1 LRIFII
7 AGRWLFM
14 FSLPV
19 LLLSASICFVG
30 NSLWLYKAGFHR
42 HDVSQTT
49 GLDDTELETAATSL
63 INYFNS
69 GEEYVEVTVTK
80 DGVPFELFTEEETI
94 HFKDVKGL
102 IRLDYYL
109 LMGTVLYSLVYA
121 AVSLLWQKPRYWRLL
136 TWGVVGGSGI
146 TLVLMLALSLASL
159 LNFEQL
165 FLQFHLF
172 SFANEFWSAEGYM
185 LLLFPQGFWFDATIL
200 CGIITAVLA
209 LVLAGVSISYLLHTR
224 RRPAHLLYR
233 PPGRED
239 ETVFE
244 RSIEDY
250 ERSIDDYERSI
261 DDYDT

>member
-1 LRIFII
+1 MRILII

-109 LMGTVLYSLVYA
+109 LMGTALYTLVYA
-121 AVSLLWQKPRYWRLL
+121 GISLLWQKPLYWRLL
-136 TWGVVGGSGI
+136 AWGVIGGSGI
-146 TLVLMLALSLASL
+146 TLVLMLVLTLLSLVNFDRL
-159 LNFEQL
+159 L
-165 FLQFHLF
+165 LQFHLF
-172 SFANEFWSAEGYM
+172 SFSNEFWSAEGYM
-185 LLLFPQGFWFDATIL
+185 LMIFPQGFWYDATML
-200 CGIITAVLA
+200 CGIITAFLA
-209 LVLAGVSISYLLHTR
+209 LVLAGVSISYLVRTR
-224 RRPAHLLYR
+224 RRPSHLMYR
-233 PPGRED
+233 PTRKED
-239 ETVFE
+239 ETVFA
-244 RSIEDY
+244 
-250 ERSIDDYERSI
+250 RSIDDDDRRI

>member
-1 LRIFII
+1 LRFIII

-30 NSLWLYKAGFHR
+30 NSLWLYKAGFNK

-49 GLDDTELETAATSL
+49 GLDEIALETAAISL

-69 GEEYVEVTVTK
+69 DEEYIEVTVTK

-109 LMGTVLYSLVYA
+109 LLGTALYALVYIV
-121 AVSLLWQKPRYWRLL
+121 VSLLWQKPLYWRLL
-136 TWGVVGGSGI
+136 AWGVVGGSGI
-146 TLVLMLALSLASL
+146 TLVLMLVLTLAVL
-159 LNFEQL
+159 LNFDRL

-209 LVLAGVSISYLLHTR
+209 LVLAGVSISYLLRTR
-224 RRPAHLLYR
+224 RRPAHLMYR
-233 PPGRED
+233 PSRRDDD
-239 ETVFE
+239 ESVFE

-250 ERSIDDYERSI
+250 ERSIDDYDSQGNH
-261 DDYDT
+261 

>member
-1 LRIFII
+1 LRILII

-49 GLDDTELETAATSL
+49 GLDETALETAATSL

-69 GEEYVEVTVTK
+69 DEEYVEVTVTK

-109 LMGTVLYSLVYA
+109 LMGTALYTLVYA
-121 AVSLLWQKPRYWRLL
+121 GISLLWQKPLYWRLL
-136 TWGVVGGSGI
+136 AWGVIGGSGI
-146 TLVLMLALSLASL
+146 TLVLMLVLTLLSLVNFDRL
-159 LNFEQL
+159 L
-165 FLQFHLF
+165 LQFHLF
-172 SFANEFWSAEGYM
+172 SFSNEFWSAEGYM
-185 LLLFPQGFWFDATIL
+185 LMIFPQGFWYDATML
-200 CGIITAVLA
+200 CGIITAFLA
-209 LVLAGVSISYLLHTR
+209 LVLAGVSISYLLRTR
-224 RRPAHLLYR
+224 RRPSHLMYR
-233 PPGRED
+233 PTRKED
-239 ETVFE
+239 ETVFA
-244 RSIEDY
+244 
-250 ERSIDDYERSI
+250 RSIDDDDRRI

>member
-1 LRIFII
+1 MRVLII

-14 FSLPV
+14 FCLPV
-19 LLLSASICFVG
+19 LLLSASIGFVG
-30 NSLWLYKAGFHR
+30 NSLWLYKVGFNR

-49 GLDDTELETAATSL
+49 GLDDTALETAATSL
-63 INYFNS
+63 INYLNS
-69 GEEYVEVTVTK
+69 GEEYVKVTVTK

-109 LMGTVLYSLVYA
+109 LMGTALYSLVYA
-121 AVSLLWQKPRYWRLL
+121 GVSLLWQKPRYWRLL
-136 TWGVVGGSGI
+136 AWGVVGGSGI

-172 SFANEFWSAEGYM
+172 SFANEFWSAEGNM
-185 LLLFPQGFWFDATIL
+185 LLLFPQDFWYDATML
-200 CGIITAVLA
+200 CGIITAGLA
-209 LVLAGVSISYLLHTR
+209 LVLAGVSGGYLLFTR
-224 RRPAHLLYR
+224 RRPDHLMYR

-239 ETVFE
+239 ETVFA

-250 ERSIDDYERSI
+250 ERSIDDYDSQGNH
-261 DDYDT
+261 